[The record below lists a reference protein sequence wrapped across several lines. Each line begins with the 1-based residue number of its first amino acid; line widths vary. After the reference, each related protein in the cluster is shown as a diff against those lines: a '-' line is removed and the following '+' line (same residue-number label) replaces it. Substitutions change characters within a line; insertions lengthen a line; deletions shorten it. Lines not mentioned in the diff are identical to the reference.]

1 MTPSVAFGV
10 ISQVLA
16 LCGVVSIRM
25 FLPVFLYFF
34 FMRLAPHWPAF
45 LPELPEIV
53 RQMAEHTPAWQT
65 STAFLTVWKVY
76 VSGTF
81 VCDII

>member
-1 MTPSVAFGV
+1 MSPAIIIAA
-10 ISQVLA
+10 ISQILTMS
-16 LCGVVSIRM
+16 GIVSIRM

-53 RQMAEHTPAWQT
+53 RQMAEHTPEWQT
-65 STAFLTVWKVY
+65 
-76 VSGTF
+76 
-81 VCDII
+81 